1 MQARIKHPALIVP
14 GSLEALQRLTES
26 ATNAGIPAATLYMLQ
41 LRASQINGGPGVLV
55 FDGQERLIGVTAL
68 EIADG
73 EIKGIASIGNPDKLR
88 HLGPVGDLGSVLRSK
103 S

>member
-1 MQARIKHPALIVP
+1 MFKGKAPALAQTLRGRSRVARLLV
-14 GSLEALQRLTES
+14 GWFSLSSRAPEIS
-26 ATNAGIPAATLYMLQ
+26 
-41 LRASQINGGPGVLV
+41 LRPVEVNEGPGVLV